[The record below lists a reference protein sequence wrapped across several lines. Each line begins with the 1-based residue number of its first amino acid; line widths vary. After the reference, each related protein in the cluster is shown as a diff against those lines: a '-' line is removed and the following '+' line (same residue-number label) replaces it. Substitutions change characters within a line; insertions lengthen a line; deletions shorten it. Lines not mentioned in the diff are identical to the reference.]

1 MNYSQDPEIE
11 AASSLVVA
19 ALKEFYEQGD
29 KSTKN
34 PYEGMS
40 YVASV
45 VLKSCRRKGYLM
57 ESERPE
63 QAVPLV
69 V

>member
-29 KSTKN
+29 KNTKN
-34 PYEGMS
+34 PYEEIKKKQKGGRK
-40 YVASV
+40 
-45 VLKSCRRKGYLM
+45 LGGFLCLFKS
-57 ESERPE
+57 
-63 QAVPLV
+63 
-69 V
+69 

>member
-1 MNYSQDPEIE
+1 MNYSQDHKIE
-11 AASSLVVA
+11 ASSSLVVA

-34 PYEGMS
+34 LYEGMS
-40 YVASV
+40 YVASFA
-45 VLKSCRRKGYLM
+45 LKSYWRKGDLM

-63 QAVPLV
+63 
-69 V
+69 

>member
-45 VLKSCRRKGYLM
+45 VLKNLLGGKVML
-57 ESERPE
+57 
-63 QAVPLV
+63 
-69 V
+69 

>member
-19 ALKEFYEQGD
+19 ALKEFYEHGN

-45 VLKSCRRKGYLM
+45 VLKLSLIHI
-57 ESERPE
+57 
-63 QAVPLV
+63 
-69 V
+69 

>member
-11 AASSLVVA
+11 AASSLVIA
-19 ALKEFYEQGD
+19 ALQEFYKQGD

-45 VLKSCRRKGYLM
+45 VLNN
-57 ESERPE
+57 
-63 QAVPLV
+63 V
-69 V
+69 VAGKIIL

>member
-29 KSTKN
+29 SCIK
-34 PYEGMS
+34 
-40 YVASV
+40 
-45 VLKSCRRKGYLM
+45 KSCRRKGDLM

>member
-1 MNYSQDPEIE
+1 MNYYQDPEIE

-29 KSTKN
+29 
-34 PYEGMS
+34 
-40 YVASV
+40 
-45 VLKSCRRKGYLM
+45 LM

-63 QAVPLV
+63 QEVPLV

>member
-29 KSTKN
+29 KTLRTLMKGCPTSQ
-34 PYEGMS
+34 
-40 YVASV
+40 
-45 VLKSCRRKGYLM
+45 VLF
-57 ESERPE
+57 
-63 QAVPLV
+63 
-69 V
+69 